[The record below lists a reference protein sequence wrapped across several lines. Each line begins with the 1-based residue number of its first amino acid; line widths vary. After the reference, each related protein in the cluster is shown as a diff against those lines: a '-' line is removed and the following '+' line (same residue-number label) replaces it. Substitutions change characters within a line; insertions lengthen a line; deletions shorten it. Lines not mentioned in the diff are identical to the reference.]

1 MGGGLMEAEGLTCE
15 PLFRTPNARDGNPRG
30 TQPPEKRLA
39 GGHQPSLAD
48 QIEHI

>member
-1 MGGGLMEAEGLTCE
+1 MGGGLMEPGRVTSE
-15 PLFRTPNARDGNPRG
+15 PLFRTPNARDGEPRG

>member
-1 MGGGLMEAEGLTCE
+1 MAAGGLISE
-15 PLFRTPNARDGNPRG
+15 PLLRTPNARDGEPRG

-48 QIEHI
+48 QIEWI